1 MHPVDDSW
9 RRVEIEDKNMAALS
23 ASEVVRQFAAL
34 HRAAGGPPDS
44 ALYVGRFG
52 TEGRVFYFTPRA
64 AALANSI
71 FATFKASELSS
82 PPDLANCHVVNI

>member
-1 MHPVDDSW
+1 MQPVAELW
-9 RRVEIEDKNMAALS
+9 CRVEIKDNDMAALS
-23 ASEVVRQFAAL
+23 ASEVVRQFAVL

-52 TEGRVFYFTPRA
+52 VEGRVFYFTPHA
-64 AALANSI
+64 AGLADSI
-71 FATFKASELSS
+71 FAQFKASELSS